1 MKCHVQTCTM
11 MEYLMLLS
19 LQLHLESRTRSEHT
33 VQVSICN
40 IAFALCWQLT
50 VSTTKITISLPPYR
64 KKGCN
69 NNCTNLFDA
78 VWLDSWCL
86 LLLLL
91 FFSSSWS
98 YHQRDPGAG
107 YVGEPVERGGHQR
120 PHARQLWCLPC
131 CQAEPAGSHPS
142 SPWFSG
148 PIEVQWLLMLPDSAE
163 TEEIGETDAA
173 LALGDSWVPQRGA
186 GNTRLG
192 TELPLSCAPQLML
205 NLLVLVLW
213 TSVMESQRC
222 PAFVCSFLSSL
233 RLSKLQCWLQLGLL
247 RSFASRARWQ
257 PSACV
262 TAEHDIRRKAPASE
276 IPPWLFIPSSSTK
289 LPRRLRNIFS
299 ELMKTSPAAAK
310 GQTTLGW
317 CRSRRKTDKSLWNKP
332 PLAKVH

>member
-1 MKCHVQTCTM
+1 M
-11 MEYLMLLS
+11 
-19 LQLHLESRTRSEHT
+19 
-33 VQVSICN
+33 
-40 IAFALCWQLT
+40 
-50 VSTTKITISLPPYR
+50 
-64 KKGCN
+64 
-69 NNCTNLFDA
+69 
-78 VWLDSWCL
+78 
-86 LLLLL
+86 
-91 FFSSSWS
+91 
-98 YHQRDPGAG
+98 
-107 YVGEPVERGGHQR
+107 GEPVERGGHQR

-142 SPWFSG
+142 SPRFSG

-192 TELPLSCAPQLML
+192 TELPLSCGPQLML

-222 PAFVCSFLSSL
+222 PAFVCGFLSSL
-233 RLSKLQCWLQLGLL
+233 WLSKLQCWLQPGLL

-257 PSACV
+257 PSARV
-262 TAEHDIRRKAPASE
+262 TAEHDMWRKAPASE
-276 IPPWLFIPSSSTK
+276 IPPWLFIPPSSTK